1 MMKKIALILLS
12 CIMLAACKGV
22 PTLPYAGSVDINE
35 IAPYPPAKPGY
46 SRFAIF
52 LPKLPQEGDYKVE
65 LLIGKDLIVDCN
77 QKQLLGT
84 VTKHSIAGWGYDYYV
99 VDSKGHAVSTLKAC
113 PFQEETIQ
121 FVAIPNAL
129 GLISYNS
136 RLPIVVYASN
146 DMQVNYRIW
155 SISNEMFSAIKQ

>member
-1 MMKKIALILLS
+1 MKKTVLILLS
-12 CIMLAACKGV
+12 CIILISCKSV

-35 IAPYPPAKPGY
+35 IAPYPKAKPGY

-52 LPKLPQEGDYKVE
+52 LPKIAQEWDYKVE
-65 LLIGKDLIVDCN
+65 VLIGKELVVDCN

-84 VTKHSIAGWGYDYYV
+84 VTKRSIAGWEYDYYV
-99 VDSKGHAVSTLKAC
+99 VDSKGQAISTLKAC

-121 FVAIPNAL
+121 FVSIPNAL
-129 GLISYNS
+129 GLLNYNS
-136 RLPIVVYASN
+136 RLPIVVYAPN

-155 SISNEMFSAIKQ
+155 SISNEMFSATKQ